1 MVKNL
6 HAPMNA
12 LAFGQYAAKTR
23 KQRASKCDGTI
34 AGNLRS
40 PVCVPELLT

>member
-12 LAFGQYAAKTR
+12 FAFGQYAPT
-23 KQRASKCDGTI
+23 KCDWTI
-34 AGNLRS
+34 ADRG
-40 PVCVPELLT
+40 VAVPEHIT